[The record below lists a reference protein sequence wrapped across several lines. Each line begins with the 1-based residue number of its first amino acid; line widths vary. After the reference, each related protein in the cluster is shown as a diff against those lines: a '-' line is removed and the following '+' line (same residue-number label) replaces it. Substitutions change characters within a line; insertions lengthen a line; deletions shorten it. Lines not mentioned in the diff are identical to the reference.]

1 MSLVDDILSDVQGN
15 VLKGFDKPHMRLIFF
30 RFGNDKEVTK
40 KWLSKLARQ
49 VPSTRDLMKAAKAAD
64 ERKSSDPSH
73 RSQDV
78 WIHVSLSKSGIEK
91 LDRQVPPSA
100 CVYEHDGERSYVIE
114 KNPDV
119 TRHPFTEG
127 MKSRAVSELGD
138 IEDSAPENWIEPFR
152 SADTCVVPLKG
163 TEIDA
168 LMIVASDE
176 KEDGDAYSM
185 RLIEEATTH
194 IGAICLSLQIGTAFQ
209 NEAERTI
216 EHFGFRDGMSQPLI
230 KGVDDE
236 RIQRNRTINK
246 DEFDPTDFILH
257 GLEGN
262 FKWAN
267 NGSFLV
273 FRRLSQN
280 VPAFWDFMAKES
292 EKLKSVGLD
301 LSPDDLAAKFVGR
314 WKSGAPLAL
323 HPKHDPGDPVDSR
336 DPKDIYNDFVYIYNI
351 SQIGSIGR
359 DTELESREEGGLN
372 DPKGEVTPKFSHIRK
387 VNPRDDGRSRDGP
400 DANLRENRKHRI
412 LRRVITYGVP
422 WAKDPNSKEEDEGD
436 IRGLLFMC
444 YQKDLEQQFE
454 HIQKLWINNPE
465 FPLEDHVDVGGVK
478 LAVRHGLDPIAGHPR
493 KGVPLNL
500 YRRTG
505 GSSANYLQVS
515 ISRWVTTKG
524 GEYFFSPSI
533 SSLKG
538 LSKSDGPC

>member
-1 MSLVDDILSDVQGN
+1 MSFVDDILSDVQGN

-40 KWLSKLARQ
+40 KWLSKLARR
-49 VPSTRDLMKAAKAAD
+49 VPSTRDLIKAAKAAD
-64 ERKSSDPSH
+64 ERKSSDPLY
-73 RSQDV
+73 RRQDV

-100 CVYEHDGERSYVIE
+100 WVYEHDGERSYVIE

-152 SADTCVVPLKG
+152 SADTGVVPLKG

-168 LMIVASDE
+168 LMIVASDQQD
-176 KEDGDAYSM
+176 DGDAYAM

-194 IGAICLSLQIGTAFQ
+194 IGAIYLSLQIGTAFQ
-209 NEAERTI
+209 NEAGRTI

-280 VPAFWDFMAKES
+280 VPAFWDFMTKES
-292 EKLKSVGLD
+292 EKLKSKGVD

-323 HPKHDPGDPVDSR
+323 HPKHDPVDPIDPR
-336 DPKDIYNDFVYIYNI
+336 DPKDTYNDFVYVRNI
-351 SQIGSIGR
+351 RQIGSIKP
-359 DTELESREEGGLN
+359 DAVLESREEGDLN
-372 DPKGEVTPKFSHIRK
+372 DPKGEVTPRFSHIRK

-422 WAKDPNSKEEDEGD
+422 WAKEPNSKEADED

-444 YQKDLEQQFE
+444 YQRDLEQQFE

-478 LAVRHGLDPIAGHPR
+478 LTIRHGLDPIAGHPR

-500 YRRTG
+500 YCRTD
-505 GSSANYLQVS
+505 GSVANYLQVS
-515 ISRWVTTKG
+515 MSQWVTTRG

-533 SSLKG
+533 SALKG
-538 LSKSDGPC
+538 LSKSDGSS